1 MKQVRKTKASIGR
14 RAFLGGV
21 AIGAGAAGVAAVVSA
36 AASEPAGAGK
46 SAPPPTGYRETDH
59 VLRFYESASF

>member
-21 AIGAGAAGVAAVVSA
+21 VIGAGAAGMAAVASA
-36 AASEPAGAGK
+36 AGSDTARAGE
-46 SAPPPTGYRETDH
+46 SAPRPTGYRETER
-59 VLRFYESASF
+59 VRRFYTSARF